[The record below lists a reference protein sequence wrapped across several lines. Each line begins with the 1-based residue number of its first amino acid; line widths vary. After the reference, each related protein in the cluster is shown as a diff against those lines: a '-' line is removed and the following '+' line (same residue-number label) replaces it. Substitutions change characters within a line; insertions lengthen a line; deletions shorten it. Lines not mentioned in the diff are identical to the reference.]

1 MLKGRTAIFVQNSAT
16 AMILQI
22 LSMLSGF
29 LIPKVMIENYGSEIN
44 GLVVSLMQIIGCL
57 SLVEAGIANAAIC
70 ALYKPLA
77 EKNALAISGILTATK
92 NFYYK
97 SGYLFIALLCALSL
111 LYPIFITINSLPNW
125 EVAILVLVLGGS
137 VICDFFTLAKY
148 RALLTA
154 DQKLYVI
161 SLVSAI
167 AVLINT
173 SIIIGLSLYTVDI
186 VIVRIC
192 ALLSVFFR
200 TFVLRWYVKTNYKF
214 IDYNSLP
221 DNNSL
226 GQRWNALFLQLLGQ
240 VQTGAPIILITFL
253 TSLSMVSI
261 YSIYN
266 LVMVGINALLSIFI
280 SGLSSSFGDLL
291 ARNEMIKIREIYKQF
306 EMCYYAIIAV
316 VYSVAMITITPF
328 VLLYTRNAIDL
339 DYNHPEIGFLLV
351 INGLL
356 FNLKTP
362 QGMMVIA
369 AGWYKQTRWQSTIQ
383 AIIVCLGGVVGGCY
397 IGLEG
402 IILGSIVANLYRDI
416 ELGYFIPKKLLLI
429 KPWESYKRMLLCL
442 IIMLTIISPV
452 FYFNLFI
459 CNSYYELIA
468 GTFILMLYAIIFSA
482 IYVFTFQRSIFLNI
496 KKRLNFGG

>member
-1 MLKGRTAIFVQNSAT
+1 M
-16 AMILQI
+16 
-22 LSMLSGF
+22 
-29 LIPKVMIENYGSEIN
+29 
-44 GLVVSLMQIIGCL
+44 
-57 SLVEAGIANAAIC
+57 
-70 ALYKPLA
+70 
-77 EKNALAISGILTATK
+77 
-92 NFYYK
+92 
-97 SGYLFIALLCALSL
+97 FIALLCALSL

-280 SGLSSSFGDLL
+280 SGLSTKPDTNFLND
-291 ARNEMIKIREIYKQF
+291 AYKDKFYNYKINIMHYPDDINKIK
-306 EMCYYAIIAV
+306 
-316 VYSVAMITITPF
+316 
-328 VLLYTRNAIDL
+328 
-339 DYNHPEIGFLLV
+339 DYNFDLVLAGHSHNGQIRVPIYGAIMTPTHAKKYYKPYYKINNTNFYISSGIGCSDYNFR
-351 INGLL
+351 L
-356 FNLKTP
+356 FNRP
-362 QGMMVIA
+362 S
-369 AGWYKQTRWQSTIQ
+369 Y
-383 AIIVCLGGVVGGCY
+383 
-397 IGLEG
+397 
-402 IILGSIVANLYRDI
+402 NLYR
-416 ELGYFIPKKLLLI
+416 
-429 KPWESYKRMLLCL
+429 
-442 IIMLTIISPV
+442 LT
-452 FYFNLFI
+452 N
-459 CNSYYELIA
+459 
-468 GTFILMLYAIIFSA
+468 
-482 IYVFTFQRSIFLNI
+482 
-496 KKRLNFGG
+496 K